1 MYKDLLVYIVR
12 HGETNENR
20 LGIIQGQMD
29 TQLNDAGRAQAKIT
43 GNFLKDVNFV
53 KAYSSD
59 SSRAADT
66 ARAIIAHHPDCEL
79 VLDRRIR
86 ERNMGSLSG
95 TKAPVKRPL
104 PPGVETS
111 ESVEG
116 RLLDFWGNVIIPL
129 LSPSAIPSGDSGNPT
144 TKSDVVSLANSATHH
159 ANSRE
164 SHTPAVLLV
173 SHGATISKLL
183 IQILLRTYGYE
194 AACEMRRGIYNTSI
208 SIVRMGAATI
218 ISESLPSNDRNDAEE
233 SEQPTISV
241 SGVLISC
248 ASIAHLVKKRDIVV
262 ENADLLGQ

>member
-29 TQLNDAGRAQAKIT
+29 TQLNDAGREQAKIT
-43 GNFLKDVNFV
+43 GRSLKDVHFV

-66 ARAIIAHHPDCEL
+66 ARAIVAYHPDCEL
-79 VLDRRIR
+79 ILDRRIR

-95 TKAPVKRPL
+95 TRAPVKRPL

-111 ESVEG
+111 ESVQE

-129 LSPSAIPSGDSGNPT
+129 LSPAAITSIDSGSIN
-144 TKSDVVSLANSATHH
+144 TKPEASSLVDPHS
-159 ANSRE
+159 SRE
-164 SHTPAVLLV
+164 PRTPAILIV

-183 IQILLRTYGYE
+183 TQVLLRTHGYE
-194 AACEMRRGIYNTSI
+194 AKCEIRHGIYNTSI
-208 SIVRMGAATI
+208 SVVRMGAMTTTPP
-218 ISESLPSNDRNDAEE
+218 LPSSDINDAEE
-233 SEQPTISV
+233 GEQPTSSV
-241 SGVLISC
+241 SGVLVSF
-248 ASIAHLVKKRDIVV
+248 ASIAHLIKKRDIVV